1 MFSGIVAG
9 TGKIISLKS
18 NKDFMTLKVDPPKG
32 FCKGSQKGASISVN
46 GICLTSLNK
55 GKNGL
60 SFDVVEE
67 TLSRTNL
74 KGLKKGNI
82 LNLERSITPSTEI
95 GGHLM
100 SGHIH
105 FTGKI
110 KKINK
115 KDNTKDLIIGFP
127 KKYKDY
133 ILEKGYIGVNGCSLT
148 IGKVN
153 KEGFYVHL
161 IPAPLSVTN
170 LDMLKEGSNVNIEID
185 QNTMT
190 IVETVK
196 NILSTQKS
204 G

>member
-18 NKDFMTLKVDPPKG
+18 NKDFMKLKVDPPKG
-32 FCKGSQKGASISVN
+32 FCKGLQKGASISVN
-46 GICLTSLNK
+46 GICLTSLNN

-60 SFDVVEE
+60 SFDVVGE

-74 KGLKKGNI
+74 KGLNKGNI
-82 LNLERSITPSTEI
+82 LNLERSITSSTEI

-153 KEGFYVHL
+153 KEAFYVHL
-161 IPAPLSVTN
+161 IPETLSVTN

-204 G
+204 R

>member
-18 NKDFMTLKVDPPKG
+18 DKDFMKLKVDPPKG
-32 FCKGSQKGASISVN
+32 FCKGLQKGASISVN

-60 SFDVVEE
+60 SFDVVGE

-82 LNLERSITPSTEI
+82 LNLERSITSSTEI

-153 KEGFYVHL
+153 KEAFYVHL
-161 IPAPLSVTN
+161 IPETLSVTN

>member
-18 NKDFMTLKVDPPKG
+18 DKDFMKLKVDPPKG
-32 FCKGSQKGASISVN
+32 FCKGLQKGASISVN
-46 GICLTSLNK
+46 GFCLTSLNK

-110 KKINK
+110 KRINK

-153 KEGFYVHL
+153 KEAFYVHL
-161 IPAPLSVTN
+161 IPETLSVTN
-170 LDMLKEGSNVNIEID
+170 LDMLKEVSNVNIEID

>member
-32 FCKGSQKGASISVN
+32 FCKGLQKGASISVN

-74 KGLKKGNI
+74 KDLKKGNM

-110 KKINK
+110 KRINK

-153 KEGFYVHL
+153 KEAFYVHL
-161 IPAPLSVTN
+161 IPETLSVTN
-170 LDMLKEGSNVNIEID
+170 LDMLKEDSNVNIEID

>member
-18 NKDFMTLKVDPPKG
+18 NKDFMKLKVDPPKG
-32 FCKGSQKGASISVN
+32 FCKGLQKGASISVN
-46 GICLTSLNK
+46 GICLTSLNN

-60 SFDVVEE
+60 SFDVVGE

-82 LNLERSITPSTEI
+82 LNLERSITSSTEI

-153 KEGFYVHL
+153 KEAFYVHL
-161 IPAPLSVTN
+161 IPETLSVTN
-170 LDMLKEGSNVNIEID
+170 LDTLKEGSNVNIEID

-204 G
+204 R

>member
-18 NKDFMTLKVDPPKG
+18 DKDFMKLKVDPPKG
-32 FCKGSQKGASISVN
+32 FCKGLQKGASISVN
-46 GICLTSLNK
+46 GICLTSLNN

-60 SFDVVEE
+60 SFDVVGE

-82 LNLERSITPSTEI
+82 LNLERSITSSTEI

-127 KKYKDY
+127 KKYKNY

-153 KEGFYVHL
+153 KEAFYVHL
-161 IPAPLSVTN
+161 IPETLSVTN
-170 LDMLKEGSNVNIEID
+170 LDTLKEGSNVNIEID

-204 G
+204 R

>member
-18 NKDFMTLKVDPPKG
+18 NKDFMKLKVDPPKG
-32 FCKGSQKGASISVN
+32 FCKGLQKGASISVN
-46 GICLTSLNK
+46 GICLTSLNN

-60 SFDVVEE
+60 SFDVVGE

-82 LNLERSITPSTEI
+82 LNLERSITSSTEI

-153 KEGFYVHL
+153 KEAFYVHL
-161 IPAPLSVTN
+161 IPETLSVTN
-170 LDMLKEGSNVNIEID
+170 LDTLKEGSSVNIEID

-204 G
+204 R

>member
-18 NKDFMTLKVDPPKG
+18 NKDFMKLKIDPPKG
-32 FCKGSQKGASISVN
+32 FCKGLQKGASISVN

-74 KGLKKGNI
+74 KGLKKGNM

-110 KKINK
+110 KKR
-115 KDNTKDLIIGFP
+115 
-127 KKYKDY
+127 
-133 ILEKGYIGVNGCSLT
+133 
-148 IGKVN
+148 
-153 KEGFYVHL
+153 
-161 IPAPLSVTN
+161 
-170 LDMLKEGSNVNIEID
+170 
-185 QNTMT
+185 
-190 IVETVK
+190 
-196 NILSTQKS
+196 
-204 G
+204 

>member
-18 NKDFMTLKVDPPKG
+18 NKDFMKLKVDPPKG
-32 FCKGSQKGASISVN
+32 FCKGLQKGASISVN
-46 GICLTSLNK
+46 GICLTSLNN

-60 SFDVVEE
+60 SFDVVGE

-110 KKINK
+110 KRINK

-127 KKYKDY
+127 KKYKD
-133 ILEKGYIGVNGCSLT
+133 
-148 IGKVN
+148 
-153 KEGFYVHL
+153 
-161 IPAPLSVTN
+161 
-170 LDMLKEGSNVNIEID
+170 
-185 QNTMT
+185 
-190 IVETVK
+190 
-196 NILSTQKS
+196 
-204 G
+204 